1 MDTFAETADLVARSP
16 GRLRKVALIAEYLRG
31 LNDADLTRA
40 VRFLSGAPLATGPV
54 GAGYARMVDAAAV
67 ASGLGVDEVRRRVH
81 DTGDI
86 GEGIASALEG
96 RTAGLPMTLAEAESA
111 YQRLQSTGR
120 HAEKFDIL
128 LKCFEQHRPLTLK
141 YFIKV
146 ISGELRIGLQ
156 QKQVEEAVAAAT
168 GADRAAIR
176 QASNRSGDLPAVA
189 IAARQG
195 RLASIEAR
203 LFHPMDFM
211 LAKPVESLEEI
222 TDPAMWSIED
232 KYDGIRAQAHVSG
245 GRVAIFTRGMAE
257 ATASFP
263 ELESALRGLPDAL
276 VLDGEIVAWQNG
288 RALHFNV
295 LQQRLARKVVP
306 LFMPFEA
313 PVVFVAYD
321 LLYRDGR
328 LLLDAPL
335 EERRGELEQAL
346 QGREERLPL
355 SPLNSVASTE
365 EIAALFDAARAR
377 GNEGL
382 VLKRRGT
389 PYESGCRS
397 GAWVKWKQP
406 YATLDVVITAAERG
420 HGKRASV
427 LSDYTFAVR
436 TEDGYLNVG
445 KAYSGL
451 TDEEIRE
458 LTELLRG
465 MVIGHYGPVLAVRPE
480 IVLEIAFDAIQKST
494 RHKSGYAL
502 RFPRIVRW
510 RRDKGPEHI
519 DTLDRVR
526 ELHEAQFRNETD
538 VLAPPESAE
547 G

>member
-1 MDTFAETADLVARSP
+1 MDAFAETAALVAQSP
-16 GRLRKVALIAEYLRG
+16 GRLRKVALVAEYLRG
-31 LNDADLTRA
+31 LDDADLARA
-40 VRFLSGAPLATGPV
+40 VRFFSGAPLATGPV
-54 GAGYARMVDAAAV
+54 GAGYARMVDAAAAV
-67 ASGLGVDEVRRRVH
+67 SALGADEVRRRIH
-81 DTGDI
+81 ETGDI
-86 GEGIASALEG
+86 GEGIAAVLECK
-96 RTAGLPMTLAEAESA
+96 TAGLPMTLAEAESA
-111 YQRLQSTGR
+111 YQQLQLTGR
-120 HAEKFDIL
+120 QAEKFEIL
-128 LKCFEQHRPLTLK
+128 RKCFERYRPLTLK

-156 QKQVEEAVAAAT
+156 RKQVEEAVAAAT
-168 GADRAAIR
+168 GVDPVAIR
-176 QASNRSGDLPAVA
+176 DASNRSGDLAAVA

-195 RLASIEAR
+195 RLSSIEAR

-211 LAKPVESLEEI
+211 LAKPVESLDDI
-222 TDPAMWSIED
+222 ADPAAWSIED

-245 GRVAIFTRGMAE
+245 GRVAIFTRGLGE
-257 ATASFP
+257 TTASFP
-263 ELESALRGLPDAL
+263 ELESALRELPGAL
-276 VLDGEIVAWQNG
+276 ALDGEIVAWQDG

-306 LFMPFEA
+306 LFIPFEA
-313 PVVFVAYD
+313 PVVFMAYD

-328 LLLDAPL
+328 LLLDSPL
-335 EERRGELEQAL
+335 EERRAELEDAL
-346 QGREERLPL
+346 RGREARLPL
-355 SPLNSVASTE
+355 SPLHSAASTA

-389 PYESGCRS
+389 LYESGRRS

-451 TDEEIRE
+451 TDVEIRE
-458 LTELLRG
+458 LTEMLQG

-480 IVLEIAFDAIQKST
+480 IVLEVAFDAIQKST
-494 RHKSGYAL
+494 RHKSGYAM

-510 RRDKGPEHI
+510 RRDKRPEDV

-526 ELHEAQFRNETD
+526 ELHDSQGK
-538 VLAPPESAE
+538 LS
-547 G
+547 